1 MQETQTKADNT
12 GDTDKCGQYRRHRL
26 RQTIQETQTN
36 ADITWVLSNTQNT
49 DKVKGRIDNTGDAD
63 CEWNEQFSRYSQYKG
78 HVDTNKYNTED
89 TDNAGDRQ

>member
-1 MQETQTKADNT
+1 MQTTQEA
-12 GDTDKCGQYRRHRL
+12 
-26 RQTIQETQTN
+26 QTN
-36 ADITWVLSNTQNT
+36 ADNRGVLSNAQSSG
-49 DKVKGRIDNTGDAD
+49 KVKGRIDNTGDAD